1 MAEGIPVTCPGCK
14 KQMQVPDSA
23 AGKKIR
29 CPGCKGAVPVP
40 SKPGQP
46 VDTRVTTPQ
55 MQKKMAAQREEDE
68 IARDP
73 YGVTH
78 ESMKPR
84 CPFCAHELDSE
95 ETRICLNCGYDM
107 VKRKRVESKQVY
119 QRTAVDFILWHL
131 PTLGCLLG
139 ILGVVGGFLY
149 YHYWLPEV
157 VLDAL
162 HAKQLAESRWDYLSM
177 DNEQAQTAGYMFHWG
192 VEVWLIVIGLF
203 ICWKCLRF
211 IFKRLFL
218 QFLPPERLK
227 NQ

>member
-1 MAEGIPVTCPGCK
+1 MADGILVACPSCK
-14 KQMQVPDSA
+14 KQMKVPDTA

-40 SKPGQP
+40 SKPGQA

-55 MQKKMAAQREEDE
+55 IQKKMAAQREEDE

-95 ETRICLNCGYDM
+95 DTRICLNCGYDM
-107 VKRKRVESKQVY
+107 IKRNRVESKQVY
-119 QRTAVDFILWHL
+119 ERTTADFVIWHL
-131 PTLGCLLG
+131 PTLACFLA
-139 ILGVVGGFLY
+139 IVAMVGGFLY
-149 YHYWLPEV
+149 YHYYLPEV
-157 VLDAL
+157 VMGKE
-162 HAKQLAESRWDYLSM
+162 HANKLANDRWGYFD
-177 DNEQAQTAGYMFHWG
+177 DDQAQSAGFMFHWG
-192 VEVWLIVIGLF
+192 IEVWLIVVGLF
-203 ICWKCLRF
+203 ITWKCSRF